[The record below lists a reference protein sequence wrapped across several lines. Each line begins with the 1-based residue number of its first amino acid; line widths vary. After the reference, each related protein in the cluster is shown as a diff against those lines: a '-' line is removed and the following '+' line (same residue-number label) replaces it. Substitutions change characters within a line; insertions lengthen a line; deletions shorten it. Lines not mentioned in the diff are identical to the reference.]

1 MDVRPQATAAWKRLG
16 ELIAEIETAM
26 LVTVEPDGALRSR
39 PLRTLQMDADGALW
53 FMTTISS
60 AKIGEMDE
68 HRRVSLSYMRPRSER
83 FVWAS
88 GVTQILR
95 DEQKA
100 AELWSPGLRPWLPYG
115 RDDPEAVLLKVTIEE
130 AEYWERGRG
139 EVIPLTAAAR
149 ELHDVRIKS
158 PHAPRESH

>member
-1 MDVRPQATAAWKRLG
+1 MDIKPQATPELRRLAELVAA
-16 ELIAEIETAM
+16 IEIAM
-26 LVTVEPDGALRSR
+26 LVTAEPDGALRSR
-39 PLRTLQMDADGALW
+39 PLRTLQIDSEGVLW

-60 AKIGEMDE
+60 PKIGEIDE
-68 HRRVSLSYMRPRSER
+68 HRRVSLSYMHPASER

-95 DEQKA
+95 DEAKA
-100 AELWSPGLRPWLPYG
+100 RELWTPGLRPWLPDG

-130 AEYWERGRG
+130 AEYWERGHG

-149 ELHDVRIKS
+149 ELHNVRIKS
-158 PHAPRESH
+158 PRAPRESH